1 MSVAALAAAPHM
13 SSRPG
18 TAPAVAD
25 RGGDFVRKNL
35 VSSST
40 SASHKAAVTALAWS
54 ASGKRLA
61 TASLDG
67 AIKVWLVSPDTV
79 HTVSSTRLQQQQQL
93 FGPDAAPRSSGVL
106 TGGLLPP

>member
-1 MSVAALAAAPHM
+1 
-13 SSRPG
+13 
-18 TAPAVAD
+18 
-25 RGGDFVRKNL
+25 VRKNL

-40 SASHKAAVTALAWS
+40 PASHKAAVTALAWS

-79 HTVSSTRLQQQQQL
+79 HTVSRDQQL
-93 FGPDAAPRSSGVL
+93 LLPAMVEGL
-106 TGGLLPP
+106 TGFCVAVG